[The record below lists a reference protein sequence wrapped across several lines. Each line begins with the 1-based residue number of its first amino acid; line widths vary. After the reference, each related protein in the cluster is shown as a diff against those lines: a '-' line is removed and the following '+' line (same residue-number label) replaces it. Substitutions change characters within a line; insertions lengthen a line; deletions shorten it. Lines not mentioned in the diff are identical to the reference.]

1 MSELNLTQAERVKK
15 LTQAE
20 REDVTHRSKARQ
32 IVQEIMNFGVSQ
44 SQIIYIIRMLALELE
59 DVALM
64 NSLNEVIA
72 TSERFAT
79 EAVSEV
85 AEPKKAAK
93 IYT

>member
-1 MSELNLTQAERVKK
+1 MSENNLTQAERVKK
-15 LTQAE
+15 LTRAE
-20 REDVTHRSKARQ
+20 REDVTHRAKARQ

-44 SQIIYIIRMLALELE
+44 SQIVYIIRMLALELE

-85 AEPKKAAK
+85 AEPKQAAK